1 MGRRN
6 LSILTVVTFGIR
18 SIFVCIQE
26 LVEQLPAGM
35 YFRGD
40 FLSVQ
45 DASEFNSAIQDT
57 IYFSNT

>member
-1 MGRRN
+1 MGHRK
-6 LSILTVVTFGIR
+6 LTILTVVTFWIR
-18 SIFVCIQE
+18 SMFVCIQE
-26 LVEQLPAGM
+26 LVEQLSARI

-45 DASEFNSAIQDT
+45 DASEFNSAIRDT

>member
-1 MGRRN
+1 MGHEK
-6 LSILTVVTFGIR
+6 LAILTVVTFGIR
-18 SIFVCIQE
+18 SIFACIQE
-26 LVEQLPAGM
+26 LVEQLPAGI

-45 DASEFNSAIQDT
+45 DASEFNSSVQDT